1 VRAYGKGYSEPH
13 YVALAID
20 HAQLI
25 IHLVLV
31 FVFYIWSGLVN
42 VDL

>member
-1 VRAYGKGYSEPH
+1 MAKGTSATH
-13 YVALAID
+13 YVVLAID

-31 FVFYIWSGLVN
+31 FVFYIWAGLVY